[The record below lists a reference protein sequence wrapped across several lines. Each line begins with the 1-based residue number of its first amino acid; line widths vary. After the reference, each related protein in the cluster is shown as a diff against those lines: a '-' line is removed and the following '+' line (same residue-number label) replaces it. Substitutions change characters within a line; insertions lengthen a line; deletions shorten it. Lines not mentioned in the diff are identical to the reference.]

1 MKSHLQMIGVIDINN
16 RLHSV
21 EFTTGVNLITGK
33 SSTGKSAMIEIF
45 DYCFGNSD
53 DTIPEGVI
61 TDSAQLFFIT
71 MVIEDS
77 NLILARNPKD
87 NKGFIKS
94 LSILPDKSE
103 YNIDFF
109 SKKDFILMKNFKE
122 ILGRYFGITIEDTD
136 TDLENRKYRWNEAK
150 SPRPSVRNFTSYM
163 LQHQNLVANKHA
175 LFYRFDQ
182 QQKRE
187 QTIDQFKV
195 FAGFIKQDYYIKQ
208 QELNEKE
215 RELQEFETRKTS
227 LETLQK
233 DKFGRIAEL
242 QKEYYAIAGVPLFKE
257 TVETILS
264 NPSVYLEKIS
274 IHRVLSDTN
283 TKEYIDQIN
292 KHIIKRNS
300 LIADKRSS
308 EIQLRDIQ
316 ASIKNTE
323 QHSKDMANISTIPDA
338 SLHVSECPFCKRMNE
353 NLSQEANKLEDAI
366 TWLNRELTKTPL
378 LLDSFLADEKR
389 LKAGITELTRKIVLV
404 DSEIQKIE
412 NVTEELRK
420 NKSIEEQ
427 ALKVKLKIENIIEE
441 KIEFNFSDLDN
452 QIDKIKKEIDILE
465 KNIKDKYNP
474 EEKLSAAERY
484 INKAMKEIGENLDFE
499 NSYKPI
505 NLKFSLETFDLWHEK
520 KNRQK
525 VYLRSMGSGAN
536 WLYCHIALFTAIHKY
551 FCSLKSNSLLPPIL
565 FLDQPSQVY
574 FPTAIDFA
582 DSFDAKELKKKENK
596 ENDVD
601 EDLSSVTNL
610 FNQLISF
617 CNRTEKDTGIMP
629 QIIITDHADNLK
641 LADVDFESIVNER
654 RWRKRGFIDN
664 GEMIS

>member
-1 MKSHLQMIGVIDINN
+1 
-16 RLHSV
+16 
-21 EFTTGVNLITGK
+21 FTTGVNLITGK

-71 MVIEDS
+71 MVVGES
-77 NLILARNPKD
+77 NLILARVPKS
-87 NKGFIKS
+87 NKGFLKPIS
-94 LSILPDKSE
+94 TLPDKSE

-109 SKKDFILMKNFKE
+109 NENDFIPMKSFKE
-122 ILGRYFGITIEDTD
+122 ILGRHFGIAIEDTD
-136 TDLENRKYRWNEAK
+136 TDLENRKYRRNDAK
-150 SPRPSVRNFTSYM
+150 SPRPTVRNFTSYM

-215 RELQEFETRKTS
+215 RELKELETRKNS

-242 QKEYYAIAGVPLFKE
+242 QKEYYAIAGVPLFE
-257 TVETILS
+257 EAVEIILS
-264 NPSVYLEKIS
+264 NPSIYLEKIS
-274 IHRVLSDTN
+274 IHRVSSDTN
-283 TKEYIDQIN
+283 TKEYIDQID
-292 KHIIKRNS
+292 KHLIKRNS

-316 ASIKNTE
+316 ASIKNAE
-323 QHSKDMANISTIPDA
+323 QHSEDMANISTFPDA
-338 SLHVSECPFCKRMNE
+338 SLHVSKCPFCERINE
-353 NLSQEANKLEDAI
+353 ELSQEANKLEDAI
-366 TWLNRELTKTPL
+366 TWLNSELAKTPL

-389 LKAGITELTRKIVLV
+389 LKTEIAELSRKITLE
-404 DSEIQKIE
+404 DREIQKIKH
-412 NVTEELRK
+412 VTEKLRK

-427 ALKVKLKIENIIEE
+427 ALKVKLKIENILEE
-441 KIEFNFSDLDN
+441 KIELNFSDLDN
-452 QIDKIKKEIDILE
+452 QINKIKNDIDDLKKI
-465 KNIKDKYNP
+465 IKDKYNP
-474 EEKLSAAERY
+474 EEKLRAAERY

-499 NSYKPI
+499 SSYKPI
-505 NLKFSLETFDLWHEK
+505 NLKFSLESFDLWHEK
-520 KNRQK
+520 KDRQK

-551 FCSLKSNSLLPPIL
+551 FCSLKSDSLLPPIL

-582 DSFDAKELKKKENK
+582 DSFDAKELKKIENK
-596 ENDVD
+596 VNDVD

-617 CNRTEKDTGIMP
+617 CNRTEKDTGIIP
-629 QIIITDHADNLK
+629 QIIVTDHADNLK

-664 GEMIS
+664 TESTS